1 MFKKIFAALVCVLTV
16 IGCMSTNGQGAIK
29 PLEQMSDVEYT
40 HWKLYIELGVKIGA
54 HRLLTEKI
62 VTQNQLVMVA
72 TVVDSVVTTPLEAG
86 ATSLLIPALQKA
98 GFNNDEATLVI
109 MVVDQEL
116 MSRGALKWV
125 DPATGLVSLSPRTKE
140 VLGLVSSA
148 LRTAGNVSED
158 EHAKAVS
165 MGADFGQVMIRGT
178 TKQ

>member
-1 MFKKIFAALVCVLTV
+1 MFKKILAGLVCLLTIV
-16 IGCMSTNGQGAIK
+16 GCMSTNGQGAIK

-62 VTQNQLVMVA
+62 VTQNQLTMVA
-72 TVVDSVVTTPLEAG
+72 TVVDAVTTTPLEAG

-98 GFNNDEATLVI
+98 GFNNDEAMLI
-109 MVVDQEL
+109 LMVVDQEL

-140 VLGLVSSA
+140 VLGLVSTA
-148 LRTAGNVSED
+148 LRTANAVTQD
-158 EHAKAVS
+158 EHAAAAS
-165 MGADFGQVMIRGT
+165 MKADFSVATQ
-178 TKQ
+178 K